1 MTHKIMKVILDT
13 GVLGQL
19 IQNNPLVQYSRLKNH
34 LQEGDYK
41 GFLLNPIIQ
50 ECALHLA
57 NDYPRDVS
65 LSLIISIIHTYDL
78 QLITPDL
85 SILNQA
91 GRLKRR
97 FPHLSACDSLILTMG
112 VQKSKNFSIHSTDG
126 KMFHYLD
133 DNTRNKLKYK
143 VYCYDQDGKTKIN
156 KQRKTK
162 FK

>member
-1 MTHKIMKVILDT
+1 MNIILDT

-19 IQNNPLVQYSRLKNH
+19 ILNNPLKPYQQLKHH
-34 LQEGDYK
+34 LREGDYE
-41 GFLLNPIIQ
+41 GYLLNPIIQ

-65 LSLIISIIHTYDL
+65 LSLIISIIHTYNL

-97 FPHLSACDSLILTMG
+97 FPHLSLCDSLILIMG
-112 VQKSKNFSIHSTDG
+112 VQKSEKLSIHSTDG
-126 KMFHYLD
+126 KMFQNLD
-133 DNTRNKLKYK
+133 QNMRNKLKYQ
-143 VYCYDQDGKTKIN
+143 VYNYDHDGKPT
-156 KQRKTK
+156 KTK
-162 FK
+162 SF